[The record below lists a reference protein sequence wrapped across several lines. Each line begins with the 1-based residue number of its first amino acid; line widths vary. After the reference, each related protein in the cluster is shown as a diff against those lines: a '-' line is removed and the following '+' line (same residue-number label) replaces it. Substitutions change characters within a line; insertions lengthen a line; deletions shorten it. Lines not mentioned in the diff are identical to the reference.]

1 MSRIQD
7 AFKKRKAFIPFI
19 TAGDPTIEVTKQV
32 ILKMAEAGAD
42 IIEIGI
48 PFSDPVAEGPTI
60 QAASERALAN
70 HTNVDDIFLM
80 VQEVRKAVDIP
91 LVFMTYINPIFV
103 YGVDKFL
110 SRCQEVGVDGLIT
123 PDVPFEEKGLLA
135 DSCKKFQVEHIS
147 MIAPSSNERITMIA
161 KEAEG
166 FLYVVSSLG
175 VTGVRKDIQ
184 TNVADILDKIKEVST
199 VPCAVGFGISTTE
212 QAKTMAKNADGVI
225 VGSAIV
231 NIIAEKGEEAPEYV
245 YQYVKEMTDAIH
257 QEVNVV
263 NFKSELGMRNSQW
276 TM

>member
-1 MSRIQD
+1 MSRIQA
-7 AFKKRKAFIPFI
+7 AFKNRKAFIPFI

-60 QAASERALAN
+60 QAASERALSN
-70 HTNVDDIFLM
+70 NTNVDDIFKM
-80 VQEVRKAVDIP
+80 VQELRKEIDTP

-103 YGVDKFL
+103 YGVAKFM
-110 SRCQEVGVDGLIT
+110 SRCQEVGVEGLIV

-135 DSCKKFQVEHIS
+135 TSCKKFQVDLIS
-147 MIAPSSNERITMIA
+147 MIAPSSNERISMIA

-166 FLYVVSSLG
+166 FLYVVTSLG

-184 TNVADILDKIKEVST
+184 TNVSEILHKIREVST
-199 VPCAVGFGISTTE
+199 IPCAVGFGISTIE
-212 QAKTMAKNADGVI
+212 QAKTMAKTADGVI

-231 NIIAEKGEEAPEYV
+231 AIIAEKGEKAPEDV
-245 YQYVKEMTDAIH
+245 YRYVKEMTEVVH
-257 QEVNVV
+257 QEVSIEV
-263 NFKSELGMRNSQW
+263 
-276 TM
+276 

>member
-19 TAGDPTIEVTKQV
+19 TAGDPTIETTKQV

-70 HTNVDDIFLM
+70 NINADDLFRM
-80 VQEVRKAVDIP
+80 VQDLRKKVDTP
-91 LVFMTYINPIFV
+91 FVFMTYMNPVFV

-110 SRCQEVGVDGLIT
+110 SRCQEVGVDGLIV
-123 PDVPFEEKGLLA
+123 PDLPFEEKGLISN
-135 DSCKKFQVEHIS
+135 SCENFQVELIS
-147 MIAPSSNERITMIA
+147 MIAPSSDARISKIA
-161 KEAEG
+161 KEAKG

-184 TNVADILDKIKEVST
+184 TNVSDLLSKVRESST
-199 VPCAVGFGISTTE
+199 VPCAIGFGISTTE
-212 QAKTMAKNADGVI
+212 QAKTMARYADGVI

-231 NIIAEKGEEAPEYV
+231 NIIAEKGEEAPQYV
-245 YQYVKEMTDAIH
+245 YQYVKEMVDAV
-257 QEVNVV
+257 QLESV
-263 NFKSELGMRNSQW
+263 L
-276 TM
+276 

>member
-1 MSRIQD
+1 MSRIQA
-7 AFKKRKAFIPFI
+7 AFKNKKAFIPFI

-60 QAASERALAN
+60 QAASERALSN
-70 HTNVDDIFLM
+70 NTNVDDIFKM
-80 VQEVRKAVDIP
+80 VQELRKEIDTP

-103 YGVDKFL
+103 YGVDKFM
-110 SRCQEVGVDGLIT
+110 SRCQEVGVDGLIV

-135 DSCKKFQVEHIS
+135 TSCKKFHVDLIS
-147 MIAPSSNERITMIA
+147 MIAPSSNERISMIA

-184 TNVADILDKIKEVST
+184 TNVSEILHKIREVST
-199 VPCAVGFGISTTE
+199 IPCAVGFGISTIE
-212 QAKTMAKNADGVI
+212 QAKTMAKTADGVI

-231 NIIAEKGEEAPEYV
+231 AIIAEKGETAPEYV
-245 YQYVKEMTDAIH
+245 YRYVKEMAETVH
-257 QEVNVV
+257 QEVSIEV
-263 NFKSELGMRNSQW
+263 
-276 TM
+276 

>member
-1 MSRIQD
+1 MSRIQE

-32 ILKMAEAGAD
+32 ILKMAAAGAD

-70 HTNVDDIFLM
+70 NINVDDIFQM
-80 VQEVRKAVDIP
+80 VREIRKEVDIP
-91 LVFMTYINPIFV
+91 LVFMTYMNPVFV

-110 SRCQEVGVDGLIT
+110 SRCQEIGVDGLIV
-123 PDVPFEEKGLLA
+123 PDVPFEEKKLVSS
-135 DSCKKFQVEHIS
+135 SCKKFGVELIS
-147 MIAPSSNERITMIA
+147 MSAPSSNERITKIA

-184 TNVADILDKIKEVST
+184 TDVVDILSKIKEVST
-199 VPCAVGFGISTTE
+199 VPCAIGFGISTAE
-212 QAKTMAKNADGVI
+212 QAQAMAETADGVI

-245 YQYVKEMTDAIH
+245 YQYVKEMTNAVH
-257 QEVNVV
+257 QEVAV
-263 NFKSELGMRNSQW
+263 EAQ
-276 TM
+276 